1 MRSEDVFGQLLERRL
16 IFLYGPLDA
25 GRADT
30 VIGHLLHLDAVDPGS
45 EITLHLNCPTA
56 DSRASLAVYDVLQTG
71 RSPVRTLCL
80 GAAAGGAAL
89 ILAGGA
95 TGRRAA
101 LPNARI
107 SLYDPRLDLTGTL
120 GELDVQTRGLLRLRQ
135 QIHELLAKHTGQ
147 PLERVQ
153 RDAEGELWLSAT
165 EAQAYGLID
174 AVLQPGDI
182 DQDPD
187 RPRS

>member
-1 MRSEDVFGQLLERRL
+1 MESEDLFDHLLARRL
-16 IFLYGPLDA
+16 IFLHGPL
-25 GRADT
+25 GGTRADAA
-30 VIGHLLHLDAVDPGS
+30 IAQMLHLDAVDPGL

-56 DSRASLAVYDVLQTG
+56 DPRASVAVYDVMQAV
-71 RSPVRTLCL
+71 RPPVRTLCL
-80 GAAAGGAAL
+80 GVAAGGAAL
-89 ILAGGA
+89 VLAGG
-95 TGRRAA
+95 TPGRRAA

-107 SLYDPRLDLTGTL
+107 TLYDPPRDLTGTL
-120 GELDVQTRGLLRLRQ
+120 GELDVQTRELLRLRQ

-153 RDAEGELWLSAT
+153 RDAERELWLSGS

-174 AVLQPGDI
+174 EVLQPGNA

-187 RPRS
+187 